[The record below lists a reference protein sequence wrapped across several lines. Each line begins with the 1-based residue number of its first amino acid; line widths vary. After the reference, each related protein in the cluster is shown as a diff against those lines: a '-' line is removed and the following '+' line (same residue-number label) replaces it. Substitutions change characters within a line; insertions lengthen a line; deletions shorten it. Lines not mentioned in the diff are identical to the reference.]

1 MLFLTFHIYIPISRA
16 AYISLATIYENI
28 YRYIST
34 CFYARNTRDSAK
46 APKDPSKIIAPVWS
60 SSWCSADGSLR
71 WWRTPCGC
79 AVWYGMVLEM
89 CADVVFVR
97 FYFLLS
103 EYKGDVMCVCAAT
116 MVLIDVGVNGDL
128 ETKSPVMLKKC

>member
-1 MLFLTFHIYIPISRA
+1 
-16 AYISLATIYENI
+16 
-28 YRYIST
+28 
-34 CFYARNTRDSAK
+34 
-46 APKDPSKIIAPVWS
+46 
-60 SSWCSADGSLR
+60 
-71 WWRTPCGC
+71 
-79 AVWYGMVLEM
+79 MVLEM

-103 EYKGDVMCVCAAT
+103 EYRGDVMCVCAAT

>member
-1 MLFLTFHIYIPISRA
+1 MLHSVSKWNMGVSRWWWFTISMLNVVNVNYSFSVYLSLSLCLFEFLPADHDQHPRRVPAWRTLLRIVRIFNYKQLLFLTFHIYIPISRA

-60 SSWCSADGSLR
+60 SS
-71 WWRTPCGC
+71 
-79 AVWYGMVLEM
+79 
-89 CADVVFVR
+89 
-97 FYFLLS
+97 
-103 EYKGDVMCVCAAT
+103 
-116 MVLIDVGVNGDL
+116 
-128 ETKSPVMLKKC
+128 